1 MEPDEHRRVSVQS
14 LTERFRQ
21 TGTDELAE
29 SALENAMSGKRS
41 YCDGMSR
48 RNMLQ
53 LGLGASAAGAM
64 GLSRALA
71 AESGAADSRVD
82 GAKDDV
88 SLIILFLQGGLSTI
102 DTLDMK
108 PNAPAEFRG
117 EFNPIDTVV
126 SGMQVCEH
134 LPGVAKVADRFSLL
148 RNFTHNDTGHGPAD
162 HYMLTGY
169 FPRAGFNGS
178 LNPNNH
184 YPSHGSVISK
194 KLGPR
199 GSVPPYVCL
208 PKMHRSGGSAYLG
221 ASHAPF
227 EVEADPNAPDFAVP
241 DLTPPLAINANRFD
255 ARRELMDSVDRF
267 KAKAEV
273 AANSGTRALTTFQK
287 KAFDLIS
294 SPATRIAFEIHS
306 ESETTR
312 DEYGRNSLGQSC
324 LMARRLVEAGV
335 RCVTIDHTNWDTH
348 YNNFEVLKNDLLPH
362 LDTGLPMLLRDLE
375 QRGMLD
381 TTMVVVMGE
390 FGRTPRVNKYA
401 GRDHWGP
408 SNTILLAGGGIQGGR
423 VIGATNSRGERPET
437 DPVGPEDLSATIFHR
452 LGINGDDEFHTP
464 EGRPVKIVNDGRV
477 LRELL

>member
-1 MEPDEHRRVSVQS
+1 
-14 LTERFRQ
+14 
-21 TGTDELAE
+21 
-29 SALENAMSGKRS
+29 MSKKRS

-64 GLSRALA
+64 GLSPALA
-71 AESGAADSRVD
+71 AREGAGTSGVNSER
-82 GAKDDV
+82 DDV
-88 SLIILFLQGGLSTI
+88 SLIVLFLQGGLSTI
-102 DTLDMK
+102 DTLDLK
-108 PNAPAEFRG
+108 PDAPAEFRG
-117 EFNPIDTVV
+117 EFDPIDTVV
-126 SGMQVCEH
+126 PGLQVCEH
-134 LPGVAKVADRFSLL
+134 LPGLAQVADRFSLL
-148 RNFTHNDTGHGPAD
+148 RNFTHHNSGHGAAD

-178 LNPNNH
+178 LKPNNH
-184 YPSHGSVISK
+184 NPAHGSVISK

-199 GSVPPYVCL
+199 GSIPPYVCL
-208 PKMHRSGGSAYLG
+208 PKMHRSGGAAYLG

-255 ARRELMDSVDRF
+255 ARRELMKTVDRF
-267 KAKAEV
+267 KEQAEIT
-273 AANSGTRALTTFQK
+273 ANSGTRALTTFQK
-287 KAFDLIS
+287 KAFNLIS
-294 SPATRIAFEIHS
+294 SPATRIAFDIHS
-306 ESETTR
+306 EAESVR

-348 YNNFEVLKNDLLPH
+348 YNNFDVLKNDLLPH
-362 LDTGLPMLLRDLE
+362 LDTGLPMLLHDLE

-381 TTMVVVMGE
+381 TTMVCVMGE

-408 SNTILLAGGGIQGGR
+408 SNTILLSGGGIKGGR
-423 VIGATNSRGERPET
+423 VIGATNARGERPET
-437 DPVGPEDLSATIFHR
+437 DPVGPEDLSATIFSQ

-464 EGRPVKIVNDGRV
+464 EGRPVKIVNGGRV